1 MRHFQVDAH
10 IYSKREVKRIS
21 RKSGKSRSEVVG
33 AMICLW
39 GYVAVHSRDT
49 GTIDGD
55 YDDLA
60 DELDQEVGFWEV
72 VESEGWLKRDPENVT
87 ITVPEWAERFY
98 TGSNSERCR
107 KYRKTKAEQQSER
120 VATLSQHDHDTEE
133 NSRDTERARRDHIVE
148 NSNSIKENKRI
159 ENRIEEPAQA
169 GTATRLNE
177 FWTNLTRAG
186 MPLDAKQPYW
196 LRQAMNNGQGE
207 LLLAASKEIGNTKF
221 LEGDNPTTLANFNP
235 KTPKAQAWLE
245 RLAGG
250 EFSSG
255 GKIAVPEGKPQKE
268 VFPPAGKKMT
278 PGEAKEWVNES
289 EGNRHAYEVW
299 RERSRRDTG
308 RDSSRGEPVG
318 VDVEESQADIV
329 TEPVQRPTLRDAD
342 EDFSTKAA
350 QAAALNQIASWSEEN
365 GKD

>member
-1 MRHFQVDAH
+1 MSRFIQVDCH
-10 IYSKREVKRIS
+10 LKDKP
-21 RKSGKSRSEVVG
+21 
-33 AMICLW
+33 
-39 GYVAVHSRDT
+39 
-49 GTIDGD
+49 
-55 YDDLA
+55 
-60 DELDQEVGFWEV
+60 EV
-72 VESEGWLKRDPENVT
+72 VEMRMLLGMEDNAQGNAAILGPLVLLWSYAQVHAEKDGRIKMRWEFMPKMFGGTAEIWDALKEVGWITYENGEICVSKWEET
-87 ITVPEWAERFY
+87 FY
-98 TGSNSERCR
+98 SKTPAGRSK
-107 KYRKTKAEQQSER
+107 KYRDDKKETNRAHASARERTQYPREQNDQN
-120 VATLSQHDHDTEE
+120 A
-133 NSRDTERARRDHIVE
+133 AP
-148 NSNSIKENKRI
+148 
-159 ENRIEEPAQA
+159 RIEENRVEEIRKEESRIEETAPA

-207 LLLAASKEIGNTKF
+207 LLLAASREIGNTKF

-289 EGNRHAYEVW
+289 DGNRHAYEVW

-329 TEPVQRPTLRDAD
+329 TEPVQRPTLRDAN